1 MKKFIA
7 LALVAVTLSMLLI
20 SCNKGQNSSETGTD
34 SQQASSETETEAES
48 TVSLITEEGE
58 SEYLIIYPDSYNLLS
73 DATALKS
80 KIYSAYSVNIW
91 PKKDT
96 QVDVGTYEILIGNTN
111 RAESATLLSSLADD
125 EYGIKMINGKI
136 VINSSSEDGIKAAIK
151 EFSSMYVN
159 ESNKN
164 LTVPANLD
172 IKNKVPS
179 EYESL
184 EAGWNFKSFAASNS
198 VNLPYQIYVPASFEE
213 GKEYPVI
220 LFMHGMGSVGTSGE
234 HITQTVAQFVKNVA
248 ASEKYKNECIIIA
261 PQLPKGQKWVNVQV
275 SNGQYPG
282 TYDFDNMPISSYL
295 KAAKDLFDYAFENLP
310 VDTDRVYGYGNSMG
324 AYATVYLAMTYPDLY
339 AAIVPVA
346 GGMDPTK
353 AELIKDIPAWFFH
366 GTADKTVPNTGTKA
380 MYANLQS
387 LGATNIKLTEFPG
400 IGHAAQGCFV
410 AAANTNGLLDWM
422 FAQKKS

>member
-1 MKKFIA
+1 MKKLIA
-7 LALVAVTLSMLLI
+7 LVLVAVTLSMPLV
-20 SCNKGQNSSETGTD
+20 SCNNGQNPSETGTD
-34 SQQASSETETEAES
+34 SQQTSSDTEAES
-48 TVSLITEEGE
+48 TVSLITEEGD
-58 SEYLIIYPDSYNLLS
+58 SEYLIIYPDSYSLYTV
-73 DATALKS
+73 ATDLKS
-80 KIYSAYSVNIW
+80 SIYSAYSVNIW

-96 QVDVGTYEILIGNTN
+96 QADAGTYEILLGNTN

-136 VINSSSEDGIKAAIK
+136 VINSASEDGIKAAIK
-151 EFSSMYVN
+151 EFCSMYVN
-159 ESNKN
+159 SSNSN
-164 LTVPANLD
+164 FTVPTTLD
-172 IKNKVPS
+172 IKNKIPS
-179 EYESL
+179 EYEAL

-198 VNLPYQIYVPASFEE
+198 VNLPYQIYVPASYEE

-220 LFMHGMGSVGTSGE
+220 LFMHGMSSVGTSGD
-234 HITQTVAQFVKNVA
+234 HITKTVAQFVKNVA

-282 TYDFDNMPISSYL
+282 TYDFDNMPISTYL
-295 KAAKDLFDYAFENLP
+295 KAAKELFDDVFANLP

-353 AELIKDIPAWFFH
+353 AELIKDVSAWFFH
-366 GTADKTVPNTGTKA
+366 GTADTTVPNTGTTA
-380 MYANLQS
+380 MYANLKS
-387 LGATNIKLTEFPG
+387 LGATNVKLTEFQG
-400 IGHAAQGCFV
+400 IGHASKGCFV